1 MAKKKKDPFAVE
13 IEYEIVSKSEMKRD
27 MIELQEL
34 GERIVALPRK
44 KAMELPISEM
54 MKAAVRESDR
64 VGKNEAMRRHM
75 QYIGRLIRSEDI
87 EAVRN
92 ALDLL
97 DPSSEAYG
105 RVTGQQEQWRTRLIN
120 DPDALNDFIEQFPTV
135 DRQHLRGLIRNA
147 TKEIS
152 GESPKPGSN
161 YKNLFKAIKEQYNQ
175 KDDD

>member
-1 MAKKKKDPFAVE
+1 MARKKKDPFAEE

-54 MKAAVRESDR
+54 MKAAIREADR

-87 EAVRN
+87 DAVRE

-105 RVTGQQEQWRTRLIN
+105 RVTGQQEQWRTRLIK
-120 DPDALNDFIEQFPTV
+120 DPAALNEFIEQFPTV
-135 DRQHLRGLIRNA
+135 DRQHLRVLIRNA
-147 TKEIS
+147 TKEMS
-152 GESPKPGSN
+152 SEPPKPGSN
-161 YKNLFKAIKEQYNQ
+161 YKNLFKTIKEQYNQ
-175 KDDD
+175 KEDD

>member
-1 MAKKKKDPFAVE
+1 MAKKKKDPFAEE

-44 KAMELPISEM
+44 KAMELPLSEM
-54 MKAAVRESDR
+54 MKAAVRETER

-87 EAVRN
+87 EGIRE

-97 DPSSEAYG
+97 DPSTEAYG
-105 RVTGQQEQWRTRLIN
+105 RVTGQQEQWRTRLIS
-120 DPDALNDFIEQFPTV
+120 DPDAIVEFIEQFPSV
-135 DRQHLRGLIRNA
+135 NRQHLRTLIRNA
-147 TKEIS
+147 AKEMS
-152 GESPKPGSN
+152 TEPPKAGSN
-161 YKNLFKAIKEQYNQ
+161 YKNLFQAIKEQYNL
-175 KDDD
+175 KDD

>member
-1 MAKKKKDPFAVE
+1 MAKKKKDPFAEE

-34 GERIVALPRK
+34 GERIIALPLK
-44 KAMELPISEM
+44 KSMELPLSEM
-54 MKAAVRESDR
+54 MKAAVRETER

-87 EAVRN
+87 AEIRE

-97 DPSSEAYG
+97 DPSSQSYG
-105 RVTGQQEQWRTRLIN
+105 RVTGQQEQWRTRLIK
-120 DPDALNDFIEQFPTV
+120 DPASINEFIEQFPTV
-135 DRQHLRGLIRNA
+135 DRQHLRQLIRNA
-147 TKEIS
+147 TKEMAS
-152 GESPKPGSN
+152 EPPKPGSN

-175 KDDD
+175 KED

>member
-1 MAKKKKDPFAVE
+1 MAKKKKDPFAEE

-44 KAMELPISEM
+44 KAMELPLSEM
-54 MKAAVRESDR
+54 MKAAVREADR

-87 EAVRN
+87 EAIRE

-97 DPSSEAYG
+97 DPSTEAYG
-105 RVTGQQEQWRTRLIN
+105 RVTGQQEQWRTRLIK
-120 DPDALNDFIEQFPTV
+120 DPDAFAEFIEQFPSV
-135 DRQHLRGLIRNA
+135 NRQHLRTLIRNA
-147 TKEIS
+147 TKEMS
-152 GESPKPGSN
+152 TEPPKPGSN
-161 YKNLFKAIKEQYNQ
+161 FKNLFKAIKEQYNH
-175 KDDD
+175 KED

>member
-1 MAKKKKDPFAVE
+1 MARKKKDPFAEE

-44 KAMELPISEM
+44 KAMELPISDM
-54 MKAAVRESDR
+54 MKAAVLEADR

-87 EAVRN
+87 DAVRE

-105 RVTGQQEQWRTRLIN
+105 RVTGQQEQWRTRLIK
-120 DPDALNDFIEQFPTV
+120 DPAALNEFIEQFPMV
-135 DRQHLRGLIRNA
+135 DRQHLRVLIRNA
-147 TKEIS
+147 IKEMS
-152 GESPKPGSN
+152 TEPPKPGSN
-161 YKNLFKAIKEQYNQ
+161 YKNLFKAIKEQYNH
-175 KDDD
+175 KADD